1 MPFWLRVPLG
11 HENHIFLLLFWHF
24 HTHFWYFFAFKK
36 NLKLLASS
44 GHFMGFFF
52 TSWHFKAL
60 FATLLNFFI
69 FWHFPPLCFNTFGHF
84 FAPSGTT
91 VLFPMSIRYRSL
103 LLVCTQRART
113 LSINCTFSYADL
125 QWGPFCYYE
134 PQRAGSLS
142 LNDPFFPM
150 SIQYGVPFT
159 CMHPESLNSGL

>member
-1 MPFWLRVPLG
+1 MSIGFRVPFLYEPERAIYLSINSPFLYVNLVEGSSLFFCHFFFYILALLG
-11 HENHIFLLLFWHF
+11 TFCYFIELFCTFWHF
-24 HTHFWYFFAFKK
+24 F
-36 NLKLLASS
+36 L
-44 GHFMGFFF
+44 
-52 TSWHFKAL
+52 
-60 FATLLNFFI
+60 
-69 FWHFPPLCFNTFGHF
+69 LCFNTFGHF